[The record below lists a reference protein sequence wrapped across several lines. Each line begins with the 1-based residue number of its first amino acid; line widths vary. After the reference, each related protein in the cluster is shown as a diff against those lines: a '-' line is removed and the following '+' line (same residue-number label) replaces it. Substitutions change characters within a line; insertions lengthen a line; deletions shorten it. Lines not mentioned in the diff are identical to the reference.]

1 MSWIDRLL
9 GRDPPEH
16 KTERAKDKKALDD
29 LHESFEAV
37 SDRTARL
44 EAELLR
50 VNRALR
56 EQRQGR

>member
-1 MSWIDRLL
+1 
-9 GRDPPEH
+9 
-16 KTERAKDKKALDD
+16 LDD